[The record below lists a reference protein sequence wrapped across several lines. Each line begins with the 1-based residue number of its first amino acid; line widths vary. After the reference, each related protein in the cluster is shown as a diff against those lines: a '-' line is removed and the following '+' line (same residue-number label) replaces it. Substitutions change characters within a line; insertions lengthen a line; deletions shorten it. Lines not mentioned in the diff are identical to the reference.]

1 MKKNNYPGK
10 FIVFEGLD
18 GSGQTTQANLL
29 KKFLEKKGFKVL
41 LTKEP
46 TNNNEFGKRIDKILH
61 RKEKVSPLNLQKL
74 FIKDRDWHLKNVIEP
89 ALKEGKIVI
98 SDRYFF
104 STFAFG
110 GIDVDMEKLIK
121 MNDKFLMPDISI
133 FLDVKPKTCISRIE
147 GRSQKTG
154 TKKTIFE
161 KEKLLEKVYKNYL
174 VLLKK
179 FPLVRING
187 QRSIED
193 VHKEIK
199 EIVIK
204 KIK

>member
-29 KKFLEKKGFKVL
+29 KKFLEKRGFKVL

-46 TNNNEFGKRIDKILH
+46 TKDNEFGKRVDRILQY
-61 RKEKVSPLNLQKL
+61 KERSSPLELQKL

-121 MNDKFLMPDISI
+121 MNDNFLMPDISI

-154 TKKTIFE
+154 ERKTIFE

>member
-61 RKEKVSPLNLQKL
+61 RKEKVSPLNLQKF
-74 FIKDRDWHLKNVIEP
+74 FIKDRDWHLKNIIEP

-121 MNDKFLMPDISI
+121 MNDNFLMHDISI

-154 TKKTIFE
+154 ERKTIFE